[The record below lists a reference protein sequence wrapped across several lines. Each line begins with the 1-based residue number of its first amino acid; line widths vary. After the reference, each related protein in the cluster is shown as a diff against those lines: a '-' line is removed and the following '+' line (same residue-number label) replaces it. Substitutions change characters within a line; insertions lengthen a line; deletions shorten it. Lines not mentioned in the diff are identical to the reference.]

1 MKHPPRSPSSR
12 AGRGGLPPP
21 RARTLK
27 PAPRRAWAPPRWL
40 APGAILVLV
49 AILGADVFRIG
60 FFADDFHFLD
70 VARRVPLWKALAGQF
85 GVYPWYRPLSRELY
99 FAAITLA
106 GHAETAIAHTLGLA
120 CVGVSA
126 WQIRRIGER
135 MASPRV
141 GAIAA
146 LLFLTCEVTKF
157 LAAWASGFQDLLALL
172 LVLLAVGEQVDGRN
186 IRAAAWAFLAC
197 FAKETALVVFPVLA
211 LHEALARRPG
221 GSLRRFLPLA
231 GAFGM
236 VVAIHL
242 AVRATWHTG
251 GSEARIVRSM
261 PALFGALARLAGDF
275 VGRSPAF
282 ELRALALAGAGALA
296 SAALLASSPSA
307 AAAARDERTP
317 LWRAIAFLAA
327 AAGLG
332 LAPLVAGHVAGFT
345 SAYDYYAFPATPWLA
360 LLLGLAIARIPRA
373 AGTVAVSAL
382 VAWNIA
388 SLGLRAPDLASP
400 AAWRFTN
407 WDWPEA
413 VRLSAISRRLS
424 EDVRAPLASR
434 PESLVVLYSELKEGS
449 YFQTEDGPATRESLR
464 DPTVRAFFVNAPPYG
479 LAPGAFTIL
488 SFRQESQHLELYRPP
503 YRERAGLTATSV
515 AEGNA
520 PAAWAFSLY
529 GDTAENRRFDLAYFR
544 AAAALMGEGV
554 SGARRELA
562 AMGLAD
568 TAGPAAEV
576 MAARLFPPSI
586 PAYGPMLSALRRP
599 LDAGAHIA
607 LADAFRPRRAAVSE
621 AVELRIA
628 TTLDPRRIAERVRL
642 ARTLIALGLEPAA
655 RRELARLVAD
665 SHGGAGG
672 AEALRLLQEMR
683 RAGESGE
690 GRNGRRAP

>member
-1 MKHPPRSPSSR
+1 MKHPPRTPSSR
-12 AGRGGLPPP
+12 AGRGASPPT
-21 RARTLK
+21 RGGAAK
-27 PAPRRAWAPPRWL
+27 PAPRRASAPPPLL
-40 APGAILVLV
+40 APAAILVLV
-49 AILGADVFRIG
+49 AILGADVLRIG

-85 GVYPWYRPLSRELY
+85 GIYPWYRPLSRELY
-99 FAAITLA
+99 FAAITWA
-106 GHAETAIAHTLGLA
+106 GHAETVAAHTLALV
-120 CVGVSA
+120 CVGASA
-126 WQIRRIGER
+126 WQIQRIGER
-135 MASPRV
+135 LSGARV

-146 LLFLTCEVTKF
+146 LLFLTCAITKF

-172 LVLLAVGEQVDGRN
+172 LVLLAVGDQLDGRTA
-186 IRAAAWAFLAC
+186 RAAAWAFLAC
-197 FAKETALVVFPVLA
+197 FAKETALVVFPILA
-211 LHEALARRPG
+211 LHEALVRRV
-221 GSLRRFLPLA
+221 SLRRFLPLA
-231 GAFGM
+231 GALGL

-251 GSEARIVRSM
+251 GSEVRIVRSM
-261 PALFGALARLAGDF
+261 PALFVALARLAGDF
-275 VGRSPAF
+275 VGHAAAF
-282 ELRALALAGAGALA
+282 DPRALALAGAGALA
-296 SAALLASSPSA
+296 AATLLASSPA
-307 AAAARDERTP
+307 TGAGARDERWPAGRT
-317 LWRAIAFLAA
+317 IAFFAA

-345 SAYDYYAFPATPWLA
+345 AAYDYYAFPATPWLA

-388 SLGLRAPDLASP
+388 SLGIRTPDLALPST
-400 AAWRFTN
+400 WRFTN

-424 EDVRAPLASR
+424 EDVRARLASR

-479 LAPGAFTIL
+479 LAPGAFAIL

-503 YRERAGLTATSV
+503 FRERAALTATSI

-520 PAAWAFSLY
+520 PAAWAFSVY
-529 GDTAENRRFDLAYFR
+529 GDTAENRSFDLAYFR

-554 SGARRELA
+554 GGARRELA
-562 AMGLAD
+562 ALGIAD
-568 TAGPAAEV
+568 TAGPAAAAL
-576 MAARLFPPSI
+576 AARLFPPPSPI
-586 PAYGPMLSALRRP
+586 HALMLAALRRP
-599 LDAGAHIA
+599 LDADSHIA
-607 LADAFRPRRAAVSE
+607 LADVFRARRAAVSE

-628 TTLDPRRIAERVRL
+628 TTLDPRRVAERVRL

-655 RRELARLVAD
+655 RRELARLIAD

-672 AEALRLLQEMR
+672 AEALRLLEEMR
-683 RAGESGE
+683 GAAGAAGT
-690 GRNGRRAP
+690 R